1 MENVAA
7 TAAGQE
13 EIAALNEKGAALLQ
27 ECNVIQLPPPGIARR
42 LRPRPPHVRQ
52 IDAQQ
57 ELTAV
62 LASPDKVRAARAL
75 VDRVGGM
82 IATIQDLIADATKR
96 AAIEDEAPL
105 QPPAANDRA
114 PGAELA
120 PKGPRAKAR
129 RTERIE
135 RAPSSQECIEAFRRD
150 IADAGIRMTGDIIAN
165 TPKIQRFHV
174 VDQKKGTRNGWYRL
188 FIDDGGAAGAF
199 GDYKTGIKVKW
210 SMKGAKPLTRE
221 ERRDLAAKAKADKE
235 QREAEEAE
243 RQANAAEVARSAFN
257 AAAEAPAHH
266 PYLKRKGVK
275 SYGLRVAEWVKEWTD
290 EETGEVHT
298 KRVPN
303 ALLVPIRSPESKA
316 PVSLQAIFPSAKNPL
331 GRDKDFLSRARK
343 RGCYFV
349 IGKPVEINGRV
360 VIVICEGYATG
371 ASIYEAVH
379 ETSGAVVIVA
389 FDAGNLKPVA
399 EHFRG
404 MLPNAAIVIAGDNDV
419 WTDTP
424 IKNPGATRATE
435 AARAID
441 GVAALPRFAD
451 LEGKP
456 TDFNDLHARE
466 GLEMVERQ
474 VLAPL
479 MAKLRHAPPAA
490 ASTSAAPVPAEQRRA
505 AAQAQPQ
512 AEETR
517 VEDVG
522 EEKAKPQRVQAE
534 TRVGGVADEYPG
546 VEQSTHFVFMGHDR
560 DRHFFFQ
567 RQAGQVLSYSGKE
580 LMADGALTDLAPLQ
594 WWEMSFPAKEGMN
607 KKSAAD
613 WVKRTSYS
621 EGIFT
626 SRNQDSRQG
635 RLD

>member
-1 MENVAA
+1 M
-7 TAAGQE
+7 
-13 EIAALNEKGAALLQ
+13 
-27 ECNVIQLPPPGIARR
+27 
-42 LRPRPPHVRQ
+42 
-52 IDAQQ
+52 
-57 ELTAV
+57 
-62 LASPDKVRAARAL
+62 
-75 VDRVGGM
+75 
-82 IATIQDLIADATKR
+82 
-96 AAIEDEAPL
+96 

-435 AARAID
+435 DCPRYRWRCGAPSLRRSRREAHRFQRSPCPRRARDGRASGARPADGEAPSCAAGGRKHVCGSSA
-441 GVAALPRFAD
+441 GR
-451 LEGKP
+451 
-456 TDFNDLHARE
+456 T
-466 GLEMVERQ
+466 
-474 VLAPL
+474 APCGG
-479 MAKLRHAPPAA
+479 AGAA
-490 ASTSAAPVPAEQRRA
+490 AGRGDAGRGRRRGEGQA
-505 AAQAQPQ
+505 AAGA
-512 AEETR
+512 
-517 VEDVG
+517 G
-522 EEKAKPQRVQAE
+522 
-534 TRVGGVADEYPG
+534 
-546 VEQSTHFVFMGHDR
+546 R
-560 DRHFFFQ
+560 DPCR
-567 RQAGQVLSYSGKE
+567 RRRG
-580 LMADGALTDLAPLQ
+580 
-594 WWEMSFPAKEGMN
+594 
-607 KKSAAD
+607 
-613 WVKRTSYS
+613 
-621 EGIFT
+621 
-626 SRNQDSRQG
+626 
-635 RLD
+635 